1 MEAASFSQTPWVVED
16 TFVLSGYGRR
26 FLAWFLDLIAVYL
39 CVMAAFILVFAARPG
54 GGPVVVLGFLVIPVY
69 YVLGNG
75 GSRGQTLGKRIMG
88 IAVVH
93 ESQKHVGYARA
104 FGRWFTMVAINF
116 VPILSLLA
124 LIRPLWDKE
133 NRAFHDDIAKTRVV
147 KIR

>member
-1 MEAASFSQTPWVVED
+1 MEAASLSQTPWAAED
-16 TFVLSGYGRR
+16 TFVLCGYGRR
-26 FLAWFLDLIAVYL
+26 LLAWFLDLIAVYL
-39 CVMAAFILVFAARPG
+39 SVMVAFILVFAARPA
-54 GGPVVVLGFLVIPVY
+54 GGPIIVLGFLVIPVY

-93 ESQKHVGYARA
+93 ESQQRVGYARA
-104 FGRWFTMVAINF
+104 LGRWFTMAVINF

>member
-1 MEAASFSQTPWVVED
+1 MEAASLSHAPWVAED

-26 FLAWFLDLIAVYL
+26 FVAWFLDLIAVYL
-39 CVMAAFILVFAARPG
+39 SVMVAFILVFAARPG
-54 GGPVVVLGFLVIPVY
+54 GGPIIVLGFLVIPVY

-93 ESQKHVGYARA
+93 ESQQRVGYARA
-104 FGRWFTMVAINF
+104 LGRWFTMAVINF

>member
-1 MEAASFSQTPWVVED
+1 MEAASLSHAPWVAED
-16 TFVLSGYGRR
+16 TFVLSGFGRR
-26 FLAWFLDLIAVYL
+26 FVAWLLDLVAVYL
-39 CVMAAFILVFAARPG
+39 CVIVAFMAVFAARPG
-54 GGPVVVLGFLVIPVY
+54 GGPIVVLGFFVIPIY

-93 ESQKHVGYARA
+93 ESRQRVGYARA
-104 FGRWFTMVAINF
+104 LGRWFTMAVINF